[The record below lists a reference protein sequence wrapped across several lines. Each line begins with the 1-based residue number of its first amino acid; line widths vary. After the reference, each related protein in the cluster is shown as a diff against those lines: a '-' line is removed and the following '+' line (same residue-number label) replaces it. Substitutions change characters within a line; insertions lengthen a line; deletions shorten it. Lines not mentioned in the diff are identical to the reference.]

1 MTAQNDIP
9 DDPAFPLLF
18 STPTPAIDP
27 AIAALRGQRYQ
38 EGMTLRDYFA
48 GQVLANIAS
57 FELTGDDHPDDVA
70 EATYRIADAMLKA
83 RGQRPP
89 TT

>member
-1 MTAQNDIP
+1 
-9 DDPAFPLLF
+9 
-18 STPTPAIDP
+18 
-27 AIAALRGQRYQ
+27 
-38 EGMTLRDYFA
+38 MTLRDYFA

-83 RGQRPP
+83 RRPRKNVMIEDVGRPP
-89 TT
+89 N